1 MSGKENKLISQESR
15 KDYIKEAAEGATS
28 LSQGDEEFDG
38 VDEEFEEARAE
49 ENVFDAACAEES
61 AVRSR

>member
-15 KDYIKEAAEGATS
+15 KDYSKEAAEGATS